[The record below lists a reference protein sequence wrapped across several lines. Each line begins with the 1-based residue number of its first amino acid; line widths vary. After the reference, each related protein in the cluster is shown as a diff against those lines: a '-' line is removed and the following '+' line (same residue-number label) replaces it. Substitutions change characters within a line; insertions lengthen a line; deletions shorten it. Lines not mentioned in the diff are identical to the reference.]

1 VANPDAE
8 FSRYL
13 QRALAMIEQQP
24 ANGTPIPIPAMP
36 NGMSLL
42 QPLVPPTIGTAPT
55 AEAPPAVTDRVY
67 VPIYPTTQLPTAVA
81 PTGVPLPAQIPAV
94 PAVPQSVPL
103 PAHPPALPA
112 PATAPAASNPLPA
125 SSGTKY
131 TLVGVLEL
139 GDRSTALFESNGV
152 ARRINMGES
161 IGTSGWSLV
170 EVNNQEA
177 IIRRNGEVRSIYV
190 GQSF

>member
-1 VANPDAE
+1 MASP
-8 FSRYL
+8 S
-13 QRALAMIEQQP
+13 
-24 ANGTPIPIPAMP
+24 
-36 NGMSLL
+36 
-42 QPLVPPTIGTAPT
+42 AP
-55 AEAPPAVTDRVY
+55 V
-67 VPIYPTTQLPTAVA
+67 
-81 PTGVPLPAQIPAV
+81 
-94 PAVPQSVPL
+94 
-103 PAHPPALPA
+103 
-112 PATAPAASNPLPA
+112 A
-125 SSGTKY
+125 SSAKY

-190 GQSF
+190 GQAF